1 MTGPRLYRPR
11 PPLAG
16 HIEYFGYW
24 ERGGATDA
32 HTSRALPR
40 GAATVIID
48 VGGRNDLGFY
58 ASDGATRLSVPPA
71 FIVGPGVD
79 SYVTRV
85 QATQT
90 VMTIHFRPAG
100 AQPFVGC
107 PLGELEDAVSAW
119 RICGVRAPNR
129 CWTN

>member
-1 MTGPRLYRPR
+1 MALTGPRFYRPR
-11 PPLAG
+11 PPLAD

-24 ERGGATDA
+24 ERGSATDA

-48 VGGRNDLGFY
+48 VDDRNDLGFY

-71 FIVGPGVD
+71 FIVGPGVV

-85 QATQT
+85 HPTQT

-107 PLGELEDAVSAW
+107 PLGELEDARVGLADLWGSSAE
-119 RICGVRAPNR
+119 
-129 CWTN
+129 